1 MQNLSVVLVDANGVS
16 TIVLLHLTDA
26 ALLTDGV
33 AAISNGAADWTQYWG
48 STAEVNPTPTPGTG
62 TYLSVLDVADLYFSA
77 PSGDWSHVVF
87 PSPSDSMFMA
97 DGETVDP
104 ADPTGVLA
112 ALGAILTTAQG
123 EAVTGFAG
131 GMRRRR

>member
-1 MQNLSVVLVDANGVS
+1 
-16 TIVLLHLTDA
+16 
-26 ALLTDGV
+26 
-33 AAISNGAADWTQYWG
+33 
-48 STAEVNPTPTPGTG
+48 
-62 TYLSVLDVADLYFSA
+62 
-77 PSGDWSHVVF
+77 
-87 PSPSDSMFMA
+87 MFMA